1 MLHLVNEKFIPFE
14 KKYIKILIQYIANL
28 YIERNYYDEQAQ

>member
-1 MLHLVNEKFIPFE
+1 MLHLVNKKFISFE
-14 KKYIKILIQYIANL
+14 KKYIKILIQYIADF